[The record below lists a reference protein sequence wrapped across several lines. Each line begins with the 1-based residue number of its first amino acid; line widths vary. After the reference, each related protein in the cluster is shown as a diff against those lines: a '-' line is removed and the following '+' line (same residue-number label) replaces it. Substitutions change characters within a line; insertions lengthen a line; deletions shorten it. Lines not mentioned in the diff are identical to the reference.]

1 MLRFVINLIAK
12 IVMLIQHRLDRF
24 HHVCNVFATVL
35 FNFMKLMELTFNKS
49 RDAIS
54 LLRPLEFIHALL
66 DKLRGFLLF
75 AVEPRGCFLPT
86 TNIDSTNLI
95 MMESKRANKI
105 K

>member
-12 IVMLIQHRLDRF
+12 IVMLIQHCLDRF

-66 DKLRGFLLF
+66 DKFRGFLLF

-86 TNIDSTNLI
+86 TNIDPANLI